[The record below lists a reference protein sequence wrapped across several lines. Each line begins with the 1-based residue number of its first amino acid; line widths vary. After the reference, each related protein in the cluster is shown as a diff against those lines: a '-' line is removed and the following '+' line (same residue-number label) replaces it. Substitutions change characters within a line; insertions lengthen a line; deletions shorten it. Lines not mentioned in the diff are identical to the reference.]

1 MLVQSTTAIRI
12 EINENSLSQL
22 HSAGWKIKTLT
33 EDAKAKTQ
41 DTSNM
46 NFMR

>member
-1 MLVQSTTAIRI
+1 MLVQSTTAVRI
-12 EINENSLSQL
+12 EINGNSPSQL

-41 DTSNM
+41 DSSIM
-46 NFMR
+46 SFMR